1 MTAAGQKEL
10 ANSTEQLHNT
20 GVNLIVNRDG
30 DGYAEGKLF
39 IDEGKMI
46 SELTK
51 KDYEHFEFKLVNK
64 TLQKL
69 TLNTDFIST
78 GRQNLSSVVIADAE
92 DLINTQNMKACLI
105 ERSGFVA
112 HDLANP
118 VWDNNTKTL
127 TVMSQGGEGINIYQM
142 HSIILRDENDPYSLC
157 DVQSAGWYIDPKY
170 DPAVLDNSTADI
182 NLISKKYP
190 EMNMTMTLTVG
201 GNLTKIVNIKIMPFV
216 LTGGDLF
223 EVPDDIVDVQGAVA
237 ECWGAN
243 CQLRKFIKLNMSPDG
258 DFLLTVINGE
268 EETPVDIW

>member
-1 MTAAGQKEL
+1 
-10 ANSTEQLHNT
+10 
-20 GVNLIVNRDG
+20 
-30 DGYAEGKLF
+30 
-39 IDEGKMI
+39 
-46 SELTK
+46 
-51 KDYEHFEFKLVNK
+51 
-64 TLQKL
+64 
-69 TLNTDFIST
+69 
-78 GRQNLSSVVIADAE
+78 
-92 DLINTQNMKACLI
+92 
-105 ERSGFVA
+105 
-112 HDLANP
+112 
-118 VWDNNTKTL
+118 
-127 TVMSQGGEGINIYQM
+127 M

-170 DPAVLDNSTADI
+170 DPAVMDNTTADI

-243 CQLRKFIKLNMSPDG
+243 CQLRKFIKLNMSPDA